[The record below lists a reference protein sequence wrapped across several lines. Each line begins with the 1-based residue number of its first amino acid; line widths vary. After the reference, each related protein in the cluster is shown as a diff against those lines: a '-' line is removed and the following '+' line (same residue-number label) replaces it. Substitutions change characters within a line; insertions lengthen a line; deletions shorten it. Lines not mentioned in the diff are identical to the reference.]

1 MDSMHSNQIPALIIC
16 ITLLS
21 SASTVLISND
31 TEEDDRLLVA
41 VTLPW
46 QREMVERIGG
56 EHVKVATM
64 VGAADDPHSGGGLTP
79 SQIVSVA
86 KSAIYFCVGSGVE
99 WEEINLPTLKNEIP
113 SLQTVNLSENIDL
126 LSYCDHENGEEHHHG
141 SVDPHVWT
149 SIENLRTMALT
160 VKDKLIELDTDNSQ
174 TYEQGFEDYEMELD
188 DLKGAAQEAFDEVN
202 TREFYVWHSAWQYLA
217 EEWDLTETSLKDEY
231 SGLSIGK
238 LANFLSNIGVDTI
251 FASPKDEIFE
261 NAVLE
266 GINVICI
273 NPLAEDWLTELEK
286 FITELSNVLRCEH
299 G

>member
-1 MDSMHSNQIPALIIC
+1 
-16 ITLLS
+16 
-21 SASTVLISND
+21 
-31 TEEDDRLLVA
+31 
-41 VTLPW
+41 
-46 QREMVERIGG
+46 
-56 EHVKVATM
+56 
-64 VGAADDPHSGGGLTP
+64 
-79 SQIVSVA
+79 
-86 KSAIYFCVGSGVE
+86 
-99 WEEINLPTLKNEIP
+99 
-113 SLQTVNLSENIDL
+113 
-126 LSYCDHENGEEHHHG
+126 
-141 SVDPHVWT
+141 
-149 SIENLRTMALT
+149 MALT